1 MSENLE
7 NSVIVSKIPQTK
19 DYNEQASE
27 LVKDS
32 QTRKWFTLILIYTV
46 YILCTEDVITSP
58 LN

>member
-7 NSVIVSKIPQTK
+7 NSVIVSKIPHK

-32 QTRKWFTLILIYTV
+32 QTRNDSL
-46 YILCTEDVITSP
+46 
-58 LN
+58 

>member
-32 QTRKWFTLILIYTV
+32 QTRNDSL
-46 YILCTEDVITSP
+46 
-58 LN
+58 

>member
-32 QTRKWFTLILIYTV
+32 QTRNDSLWYSYTLSISSVQKMLSQV
-46 YILCTEDVITSP
+46 L
-58 LN
+58 